1 MEGKVKH
8 INGPTH
14 QCTDTHV
21 GLLLKVE
28 YTVACLVLII
38 WVGTHVDYMMQST
51 LKIFCTT
58 KSSSTWETTV
68 DMLVFTFFI

>member
-1 MEGKVKH
+1 MIACYVELNEEDKVKH

-28 YTVACLVLII
+28 YTVACLVLI
-38 WVGTHVDYMMQST
+38 WVGTHADCMMPRT
-51 LKIFCTT
+51 LK
-58 KSSSTWETTV
+58 
-68 DMLVFTFFI
+68 FFWYNQEQ